1 MCSCLGVVFTLRL
14 TLFVESSAD
23 LVPCSLCVGGSE
35 QEGERFFWGVVLKSG
50 LSFGSSTSCLVLKF
64 FLRPNKRV

>member
-1 MCSCLGVVFTLRL
+1 MCSCLAGVVFTLRL

-35 QEGERFFWGVVLKSG
+35 QEGERFFLGG
-50 LSFGSSTSCLVLKF
+50 SFKKWAFFWLLYFMSSFKILF
-64 FLRPNKRV
+64 EA